1 MEKDIFLRIYFIA
14 CFLLSLSVLIL
25 YSINTDYLL
34 NHIDFI
40 IYLYLPIYYFIMI
53 FAELV
58 QFQNKQNSIIFPGG
72 LSIVFLLDIVYA
84 SNDVEFMD
92 LPGERVI
99 YKFLIYSQLLIGLI
113 HLCLVKHRPFFS
125 LKENLVSSLPFILI
139 LFTVIVFNSNES
151 LEIFIRVISS
161 IVFGFVVSYL
171 FLNFEWFY
179 GIKEIENEGLIN

>member
-1 MEKDIFLRIYFIA
+1 MLFSEIVEFK
-14 CFLLSLSVLIL
+14 
-25 YSINTDYLL
+25 
-34 NHIDFI
+34 
-40 IYLYLPIYYFIMI
+40 
-53 FAELV
+53 
-58 QFQNKQNSIIFPGG
+58 QKQNSIIFPGG

-92 LPGERVI
+92 LSGERVI
-99 YKFLIYSQLLIGLI
+99 YKFLIYSQLLLGLI

-125 LKENLVSSLPFILI
+125 LKDNLVSSLTYILI
-139 LFTVIVFNSNES
+139 LFTVIAFNNMEA

-179 GIKEIENEGLIN
+179 GIKDVENEGLIN